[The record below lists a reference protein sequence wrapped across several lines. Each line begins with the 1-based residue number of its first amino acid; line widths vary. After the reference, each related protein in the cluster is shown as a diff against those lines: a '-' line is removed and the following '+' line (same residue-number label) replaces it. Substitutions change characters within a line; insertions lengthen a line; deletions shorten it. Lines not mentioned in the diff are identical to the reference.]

1 MSIHTVVVIGRV
13 LNVNIIERRVTRFLK
28 IYILSIFRGI
38 YRNLSLS
45 RTVFWFVRVY
55 LKRSTNG
62 IC

>member
-38 YRNLSLS
+38 CRNLSLS